1 MRYDRNS
8 RAQLALPT
16 LLLPL
21 AVLAS
26 GCLATRSQVKEV
38 EDRLVKVEK
47 AHAGYLVNADRETKR
62 LQTLASQ
69 VEESNAQLRDS
80 LARSGA
86 KLGDFESRL
95 AKLRGE
101 LEVVVHRLDTVE
113 KTGGGAAVLVS
124 DVRRR
129 LDQLIADLRDRAG
142 IAILALPADL
152 PPDADGFAKL
162 ADAKL
167 TAGDVRTAAAVASE
181 CQKRFANTEA
191 AGQCGLVQARIALQE
206 QRYADA
212 TRILQAVHDSLAG
225 KPVPVVGQALLEIA
239 KILEMQGRCANA
251 QKVLKY
257 VLSDLP
263 KVPAAKA
270 ARELLTSS
278 ASRCKEGIGVAGKPA
293 ADASKPAEPTPE
305 AVPTVPAKP
314 EPSEN
319 PAEQGAPTAPAPG
332 AAGGKDRRGG
342 KPSEVPPAQP

>member
-1 MRYDRNS
+1 MDSLATRCLRC
-8 RAQLALPT
+8 AVQLVLVA
-16 LLLPL
+16 
-21 AVLAS
+21 AVGLQG
-26 GCLATRSQVKEV
+26 GCLATRSQVV
-38 EDRLVKVEK
+38 GLEDRLVKVEK
-47 AHAGYLVNADRETKR
+47 AHAGYLANADRETKR

-69 VEESNAQLRDS
+69 VEESNTQLRES

-86 KLGDFESRL
+86 KLGDFETRL

-101 LEVVVHRLDTVE
+101 LEVVVHRLDGIE
-113 KTGGGAAVLVS
+113 KTGGVSAVLVG

-152 PPDADGFAKL
+152 PTDADGFAKL
-162 ADAKL
+162 AEAKFA
-167 TAGDVRTAAAVASE
+167 AGDVRTAAAVASE
-181 CQKRFANTEA
+181 CQKRFANTEL
-191 AGQCGLVQARIALQE
+191 AGQCGIVLARIALQE

-225 KPVPVVGQALLEIA
+225 KAVPVVGQALLEIA
-239 KILEMQGRCANA
+239 KILEIQGRCANA

-270 ARELLTSS
+270 ARELLATS
-278 ASRCKEGIGVAGKPA
+278 ASRCKEGVGVAGKPA
-293 ADASKPAEPTPE
+293 GDAGKPAE
-305 AVPTVPAKP
+305 VDGPAM
-314 EPSEN
+314 
-319 PAEQGAPTAPAPG
+319 PAPG
-332 AAGGKDRRGG
+332 APAEPVEAPRDRRGI

>member
-1 MRYDRNS
+1 MGPMRRPMILWI
-8 RAQLALPT
+8 LALPVFG
-16 LLLPL
+16 LL
-21 AVLAS
+21 S
-26 GCLATRSQVKEV
+26 GCLATRSQVV
-38 EDRLVKVEK
+38 GLEDRLVKVEK

-62 LQTLASQ
+62 LQTLATQ

-86 KLGDFESRL
+86 KLGDFETRL

-101 LEVVVHRLDTVE
+101 LEVVVHRLDGIE

-152 PPDADGFAKL
+152 PADADGFAKL

-167 TAGDVRTAAAVASE
+167 VSGDIRTAAAVASE
-181 CQKRFANTEA
+181 CQKRFANTEP
-191 AGQCGLVQARIALQE
+191 AGQCGIVLARIALQE

-225 KPVPVVGQALLEIA
+225 KAVPVVGQALLEIA
-239 KILEMQGRCANA
+239 KILEIQGRCANA

-270 ARELLTSS
+270 ARELLTTS
-278 ASRCKEGIGVAGKPA
+278 AARCKEGVGSPGKPA
-293 ADASKPAEPTPE
+293 GEPGKPSEGDAQPE
-305 AVPTVPAKP
+305 A
-314 EPSEN
+314 
-319 PAEQGAPTAPAPG
+319 APAPSAPVKAD
-332 AAGGKDRRGG
+332 AADKTADPPAPAGPAGPAKERRGI